1 MNNYI
6 DSEEESYEKSIDFV
20 SLFFKYLSYWKW
32 FVASIIVSLIIGVLY
47 LKTTTPI
54 YEVKSTVLLKDDKK
68 GGISEMASGLKGS
81 AAGSGLGLFNVKNNV
96 DNELE
101 VLKTSNLTEQVVRDL
116 ELYVNYTEIGT
127 FRNNILYGEN
137 SPIRVWLNQ
146 SVLDTLSRGLSF
158 QVTLFP
164 KDGYEFSGTYDDK
177 DFKILVS
184 SRDSLVK
191 LPFGNIYFEKTNFHL
206 KKDMTVKVMIQN
218 PESVTNSYLGAL
230 SMEITSKTTSV
241 VNINFK
247 TSNIKRGKDFVNK
260 LIEVYNRED
269 MKDQNLIADNTANF
283 IEDRLLS
290 LTRELN
296 DVESKVENYK
306 QEEGLTD
313 IRSEADLF
321 INQTGDY
328 EKKRLEIETQLAIIT
343 DIDDYINK
351 RENSNQLLPASTGIK
366 SSSLSEVINSYNR
379 LLLERKRLSR
389 TASPTNQTM
398 MDLTDQIDAVF
409 STVQASVRNEKRSL
423 QIAKQDLQKN
433 DRQNAGR
440 IKAIPRQ
447 EREYTEIKRQQ
458 IIKETLFL
466 FLLQKK
472 EENYLN
478 MSVVVPKG
486 KMIDKARCSGAPVSP
501 QRTLILLIAF
511 LIGFILP
518 ILVIYISDLL
528 RYQVQNKEELEA
540 MSEVPVLGEIPR
552 SDQTGNIIIHENS
565 TNRFTEM
572 FRLLRTNLLFVLNNP
587 DKKVIN
593 VVSSVGG
600 EGKTFISI
608 NLGVSLAMLNKKV
621 LIIGLDVRKPKLAE
635 YLSMDNNSGI
645 TLYLLGNSDNKNLIR
660 PSGIH
665 ANLSVI
671 TAGPVPPNPNELMAV
686 PLLDELIAD
695 CREKY
700 DYIILDTAPLGIV
713 SDSFSLNRFADV
725 SLYVVRADYTP
736 KKNIEDATKL
746 FLNKKVK
753 NMYFVLNASD
763 IHKVAFR
770 YGYGQ
775 KYGYGYGN
783 KYGYGYGYAEEN
795 SKK

>member
-1 MNNYI
+1 
-6 DSEEESYEKSIDFV
+6 
-20 SLFFKYLSYWKW
+20 
-32 FVASIIVSLIIGVLY
+32 
-47 LKTTTPI
+47 
-54 YEVKSTVLLKDDKK
+54 
-68 GGISEMASGLKGS
+68 
-81 AAGSGLGLFNVKNNV
+81 
-96 DNELE
+96 
-101 VLKTSNLTEQVVRDL
+101 
-116 ELYVNYTEIGT
+116 
-127 FRNNILYGEN
+127 
-137 SPIRVWLNQ
+137 
-146 SVLDTLSRGLSF
+146 
-158 QVTLFP
+158 
-164 KDGYEFSGTYDDK
+164 
-177 DFKILVS
+177 
-184 SRDSLVK
+184 
-191 LPFGNIYFEKTNFHL
+191 
-206 KKDMTVKVMIQN
+206 
-218 PESVTNSYLGAL
+218 
-230 SMEITSKTTSV
+230 
-241 VNINFK
+241 
-247 TSNIKRGKDFVNK
+247 
-260 LIEVYNRED
+260 
-269 MKDQNLIADNTANF
+269 
-283 IEDRLLS
+283 
-290 LTRELN
+290 
-296 DVESKVENYK
+296 
-306 QEEGLTD
+306 
-313 IRSEADLF
+313 
-321 INQTGDY
+321 
-328 EKKRLEIETQLAIIT
+328 
-343 DIDDYINK
+343 
-351 RENSNQLLPASTGIK
+351 
-366 SSSLSEVINSYNR
+366 
-379 LLLERKRLSR
+379 
-389 TASPTNQTM
+389 M

-552 SDQTGNIIIHENS
+552 SDQTGNIIIRENS

-763 IHKVAFR
+763 VHKVAFR

-783 KYGYGYGYAEEN
+783 KYGYGYGYAEE
-795 SKK
+795 KK

>member
-116 ELYVNYTEIGT
+116 ELYINYTEIGT

-552 SDQTGNIIIHENS
+552 SDQTGNIIIRENS

-763 IHKVAFR
+763 VHKVAFR

-783 KYGYGYGYAEEN
+783 KYGYGYGYAEE
-795 SKK
+795 KK

>member
-552 SDQTGNIIIHENS
+552 SDQTGNIIIRENS

-763 IHKVAFR
+763 VHKVAFR

-783 KYGYGYGYAEEN
+783 KYGYGYGYAEE
-795 SKK
+795 KK